1 MADKDLHREFQ
12 ELVGSPVKLIPSV
25 FKHMYDG
32 GKLRAE
38 FLGEDDP
45 KDDYRPEAWLFS
57 TTQAST
63 PGRKNPLKEGYCMV
77 ETPSGQRATIDEFI
91 RQFPHETVG
100 DDHFAVHGGRL
111 GILVKI
117 FDVGALE
124 RIPIHWHPT
133 PAFAQEHLNSLN
145 GKNEA
150 WIIIGIRD
158 QGTAWVGWKEEMSKE
173 KMINLIRSKSIET
186 IRSCMHEI
194 NLKVGDVLSLL
205 AGTVHAIG
213 SGVCVLEPQEP
224 TDFSII
230 ADYRRFATTEEECHL
245 GLGWDLVL
253 DSADLKA
260 TEAAELYEKIA
271 PVPGMAVDDG
281 QGNTVESILSLDL
294 DPFFWANRVTV
305 ATELTVPGVW
315 GGGCG
320 LAQAQCGARFHCITV
335 LSGEG
340 TLSGLFYTIDICK
353 GESYFIP
360 FSTDYTITCTSDD
373 NLVAIR
379 CYPPRPRTGVDEGE
393 PVS

>member
-1 MADKDLHREFQ
+1 MADKNIHRELMG
-12 ELVGSPVKLIPSV
+12 LVGKPVKLIPSV

-63 PGRKNPLKEGYCMV
+63 PGRENPVGEGYCMV
-77 ETPSGQRATIDEFI
+77 ETPSGLRVTIDEFI
-91 RQFPHETVG
+91 GNFPHETVG
-100 DDHFAVHGGRL
+100 PDHFLVHDGDL

-117 FDVGALE
+117 FDVGESE

-133 PAFAQEHLNSLN
+133 PAFAQEHLDSPN

-158 QGTAWVGWKEEMSKE
+158 KGTAWVGWKEAITKE
-173 KMINLIRSKSIET
+173 NLINLINSKSIET

-194 NLKVGDVLSLL
+194 TLQVGDVLSLP

-230 ADYRRFATTEEECHL
+230 VESERFAVTEEECHL
-245 GLGWDLVL
+245 GLGWDLAL
-253 DSADLKA
+253 DSVDLQA
-260 TEAAELYEKIA
+260 SSSIELRERVMPIPGIA
-271 PVPGMAVDDG
+271 LDDG
-281 QGNTVESILSLDL
+281 DGNVVESILSLDL
-294 DPFFWANRVTV
+294 DPYFWANRVTV
-305 ATELTVPGVW
+305 ATQLAVPGDDSM
-315 GGGCG
+315 C
-320 LAQAQCGARFHCITV
+320 HCMTV

-340 TLSGLFYTIDICK
+340 TLSSKFCAIDICK

-360 FSTDYTITCTSDD
+360 YLTDYIIMCTSDD
-373 NLVAIR
+373 NLEAIR
-379 CYPPRPRTGVDEGE
+379 CYPPRPRRRGVDEGE
-393 PVS
+393 PES